1 MAVSRSEQ
9 DQPRPRPGRP
19 RSEQT
24 RKAVLRATGEL
35 MHEVGLRVMTTE
47 EIASRSGASKATI
60 YKWWPNKYAVAIEA
74 LLLEMFVESDDPD
87 TGSVREDFRLA
98 LRGMMRFYNSPSGRV
113 YAQIVGEAQFDR
125 QIATELSA
133 RLVSPR
139 RRLGRAILDRGIA
152 RGELRADID
161 PEAAIDLVFGP
172 AIYRLVAGHAPLGD
186 DAADAIVDLAIR
198 GLAC

>member
-139 RRLGRAILDRGIA
+139 RKLGRAILDRGIA

>member
-1 MAVSRSEQ
+1 
-9 DQPRPRPGRP
+9 
-19 RSEQT
+19 
-24 RKAVLRATGEL
+24 

-47 EIASRSGASKATI
+47 EIAARCGASKATI
-60 YKWWPNKYAVAIEA
+60 YKWWPNKYSVAIEA
-74 LLLEMFVESDDPD
+74 LLSEMFVESDDPD

-113 YAQIVGEAQFDR
+113 FAQIAGEAQFDPP
-125 QIATELSA
+125 IAVELSD
-133 RLVSPR
+133 RLIGPR
-139 RRLGRAILDRGIA
+139 RQLGRTILDRGIA

-172 AIYRLVAGHAPLGD
+172 AIYRLVAGHAPLDD

>member
-9 DQPRPRPGRP
+9 DPPRPRPGRP

-47 EIASRSGASKATI
+47 EIASRCGASKATI

-74 LLLEMFVESDDPD
+74 LLSEMLIESDDPD
-87 TGSVREDFRLA
+87 TGSVREDFRLV
-98 LRGMMRFYNSPSGRV
+98 LRGIMRFYNSPSGRV
-113 YAQIVGEAQFDR
+113 FGQIVGEAQFDP
-125 QIATELSA
+125 QIAAELGD

-139 RRLGRAILDRGIA
+139 RQLGRAILDRGIA

-161 PEAAIDLVFGP
+161 PDSAIDLVFGP
-172 AIYRLVAGHAPLGD
+172 AIYRLVAGHAPLDD
-186 DAADAIVDLAIR
+186 DAADSIVDLAIR
-198 GLAC
+198 GLAS

>member
-47 EIASRSGASKATI
+47 EIAGRCGASKATI

-74 LLLEMFVESDDPD
+74 LLSEMFVESDDPD

-98 LRGMMRFYNSPSGRV
+98 LRGIMRFYNSPSGRV
-113 YAQIVGEAQFDR
+113 FAQIVGEAQFDP
-125 QIATELSA
+125 QIAAELSD
-133 RLVSPR
+133 RLVDPR

-161 PEAAIDLVFGP
+161 PDAAIDLVFGP
-172 AIYRLVAGHAPLGD
+172 AIYRLVAGHASLD
-186 DAADAIVDLAIR
+186 DDSADAVVDLAIR

>member
-35 MHEVGLRVMTTE
+35 MHEFGLRAMTTE
-47 EIASRSGASKATI
+47 EIAGRCGASKATI

-74 LLLEMFVESDDPD
+74 LVSEMFVESDDPD
-87 TGSVREDFRLA
+87 TGSVREDFRRA
-98 LRGMMRFYNSPSGRV
+98 LRGIMRFYNSPSGRV
-113 YAQIVGEAQFDR
+113 FAQIVGEAQFDP
-125 QIATELSA
+125 QIAAELRD
-133 RLVSPR
+133 RLVGPR
-139 RRLGRAILDRGIA
+139 RRLVRTILDRGIA

-161 PEAAIDLVFGP
+161 PEAAIDLMFGS
-172 AIYRLVAGHAPLGD
+172 AIYRLVAGHAPMGD

>member
-1 MAVSRSEQ
+1 MHEF
-9 DQPRPRPGRP
+9 G
-19 RSEQT
+19 
-24 RKAVLRATGEL
+24 LRA
-35 MHEVGLRVMTTE
+35 MTTE
-47 EIASRSGASKATI
+47 EIAGRCGASKATI

-74 LLLEMFVESDDPD
+74 LLSEMFVESDDPD

-98 LRGMMRFYNSPSGRV
+98 LRGIMRFYNSPSGRV
-113 YAQIVGEAQFDR
+113 FAQIVGEAQFDP
-125 QIATELSA
+125 QIAAELRD

-139 RRLGRAILDRGIA
+139 RRLVRTILDRGIA

-161 PEAAIDLVFGP
+161 PEAAIDLMFGS
-172 AIYRLVAGHAPLGD
+172 AIYRLVAGHAPMDD